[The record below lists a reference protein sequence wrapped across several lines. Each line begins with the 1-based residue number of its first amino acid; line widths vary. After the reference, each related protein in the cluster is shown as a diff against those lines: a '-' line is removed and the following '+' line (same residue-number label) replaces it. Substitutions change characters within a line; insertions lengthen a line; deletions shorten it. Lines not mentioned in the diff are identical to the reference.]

1 MAQSTRLA
9 TSRLL
14 RPGGV
19 ATMFV
24 AVRCHVPQLLRTTGL
39 QQEQQQ
45 QQHQRVKLEVVA
57 VGHAIALKALV
68 D

>member
-1 MAQSTRLA
+1 
-9 TSRLL
+9 
-14 RPGGV
+14 
-19 ATMFV
+19 MFV

-45 QQHQRVKLEVVA
+45 QQQQQRVKLEVVA